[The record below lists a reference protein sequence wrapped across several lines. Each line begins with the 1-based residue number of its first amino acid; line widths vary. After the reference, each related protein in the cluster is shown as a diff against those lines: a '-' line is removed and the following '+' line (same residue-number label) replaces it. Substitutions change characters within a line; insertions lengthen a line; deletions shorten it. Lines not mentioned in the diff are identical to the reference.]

1 MDKSTEELGL
11 FLSLAF
17 WNRSRAPGLWVAAL
31 GDFAV
36 SGEVMDASG
45 NSRATL
51 ECGSLLLPEHSVKDV
66 HVSDVGQET
75 H

>member
-36 SGEVMDASG
+36 CGEVMDASG
-45 NSRATL
+45 NSIL
-51 ECGSLLLPEHSVKDV
+51 EEFLEVL
-66 HVSDVGQET
+66 
-75 H
+75 

>member
-1 MDKSTEELGL
+1 MDESTEKLGL

-17 WNRSRAPGLWVAAL
+17 WKRSRALGPWKAAL

-45 NSRATL
+45 NSRSTI
-51 ECGSLLLPEHSVKDV
+51 EGGYLLLTEHSVKDV
-66 HVSDVGQET
+66 HVSDVGQKT